1 MHRVILILMLVAV
14 TSIVGY
20 SWSSKSIE
28 TSQSSAQHTEAKQ
41 HASNTAEEDSPTSK
55 TASFS
60 GNRVSQGKRVQ
71 ADNLHGKAY
80 AENLT
85 ELEGK
90 KLLDELDEF
99 WTLCQQVG
107 NCTEQLAQLKSE
119 LPSIWF
125 ELLSNYPQL
134 AVDWQLTQSTIPL
147 ESIETLEERVAL
159 FKQSAQQV
167 WGELAHQLFADQFAH
182 LGFTLDANTLK
193 ENEASQFLAN
203 YQGLLSAWQNN
214 TDTLNAETQL
224 QKYELA
230 VSLIPSSYSPAEI
243 VSVKA
248 DLQET
253 YLDEMQASNI
263 TAREQQV
270 AQQQQTVMTYHE
282 QLDQL
287 KAILGSQ
294 RSSSYA
300 TWTQQD
306 WDSYYQQ
313 QVTDFREQ
321 FFSK

>member
-1 MHRVILILMLVAV
+1 MLVAV

-20 SWSSKSIE
+20 SWSSKSTE
-28 TSQSSAQHTEAKQ
+28 TPLSSAQHTEANPRV
-41 HASNTAEEDSPTSK
+41 SMTTDDDNSTPTA
-55 TASFS
+55 TASS
-60 GNRVSQGKRVQ
+60 ENSASHSNQSPAGALDGKI
-71 ADNLHGKAY
+71 L
-80 AENLT
+80 AENLS
-85 ELEGK
+85 EFEGK
-90 KLLDELDEF
+90 ALFDELDGF
-99 WTLCQQVG
+99 WKLCQQRDD
-107 NCTEQLAQLKSE
+107 CAEQLARLKSE

-125 ELLSNYPQL
+125 ELLIDYPQL
-134 AVDWQLTQSTIPL
+134 SADWQLAQSTIPL
-147 ESIETLEERVAL
+147 ESIKTLEDRVTL

-182 LGFTLDANTLK
+182 LDFTLDANTLK
-193 ENEASQFLAN
+193 ENEASHFLAN
-203 YQGLLSAWQNN
+203 YQDLLSEWQNN

-230 VSLIPSSYSPAEI
+230 VSLIPSSYNPDEVA
-243 VSVKA
+243 SVKT
-248 DLQET
+248 DLQEA
-253 YLDEMQASNI
+253 YLDEVQASNI
-263 TAREQQV
+263 SAREQQV
-270 AQQQQTVMTYHE
+270 AQQQQTVMSYHE

-287 KAILGSQ
+287 NVTLGSQ

>member
-1 MHRVILILMLVAV
+1 MLVAV

-41 HASNTAEEDSPTSK
+41 HASKTIDGNSPTSK

-71 ADNLHGKAY
+71 ADNLHGKAC

-107 NCTEQLAQLKSE
+107 NCTEQLAQLKTE
-119 LPSIWF
+119 LPIEWF
-125 ELLSNYPQL
+125 VLLSDYPKL
-134 AVDWQLTQSTIPL
+134 SADWQVTESTIPL
-147 ESIETLEERVAL
+147 ESVDSLEARVEL
-159 FKQSAQQV
+159 FKQSAQEV
-167 WGELAHQLFADQFAH
+167 WGELAHQLFSDQFAH
-182 LGFTLDANTLK
+182 LDFTLSTNTL
-193 ENEASQFLAN
+193 EEIEPSEFVLHYQDLLAKWESKT
-203 YQGLLSAWQNN
+203 G
-214 TDTLNAETQL
+214 TLNAETQS

-230 VSLIPSSYSPAEI
+230 VSLLPNNYSSTELATIKAE
-243 VSVKA
+243 
-248 DLQET
+248 LQET
-253 YLDEMQASNI
+253 YLNAEQANNI
-263 TAREQQV
+263 AAREQQV
-270 AQQQQTVMTYHE
+270 AQQQQTVMTYHD

-287 KAILGSQ
+287 KSSLDSE
-294 RSSSYA
+294 RSASHA
-300 TWTQQD
+300 NWDTQE

-313 QVTDFREQ
+313 QVTEFREQ

>member
-1 MHRVILILMLVAV
+1 MLVAV
-14 TSIVGY
+14 TSIIGY

-28 TSQSSAQHTEAKQ
+28 TPLSSAQHTEAKPRV
-41 HASNTAEEDSPTSK
+41 STTTDDDNFTPTATTS
-55 TASFS
+55 S
-60 GNRVSQGKRVQ
+60 GNSALQS
-71 ADNLHGKAY
+71 NLSLTESSGGETHV
-80 AENLT
+80 ENLS

-90 KLLDELDEF
+90 ALFDELDGF
-99 WTLCQQVG
+99 WKLCQQRDD
-107 NCTEQLAQLKSE
+107 CTEQLARLKSE

-125 ELLSNYPQL
+125 ELLSDYPQL
-134 AVDWQLTQSTIPL
+134 SVDWQLTQSTIPL

-182 LGFTLDANTLK
+182 LDFTLDANTLK

-203 YQGLLSAWQNN
+203 YQDLLSEWQNN
-214 TDTLNAETQL
+214 TGTLNAETAL

-243 VSVKA
+243 VSLKA

-263 TAREQQV
+263 TAREHQV
-270 AQQQQTVMTYHE
+270 AKQQQTVMTYHE

-287 KAILGSQ
+287 KATLDSQ

-313 QVTDFREQ
+313 QVSDFREQ

>member
-1 MHRVILILMLVAV
+1 MLVAV

-20 SWSSKSIE
+20 SWSSKPAE
-28 TSQSSAQHTEAKQ
+28 TSLSSAQHTEARPRI
-41 HASNTAEEDSPTSK
+41 STTTADNNSTPTA
-55 TASFS
+55 TASS
-60 GNRVSQGKRVQ
+60 ENSASHSNQ
-71 ADNLHGKAY
+71 AQAGALDRKIL
-80 AENLT
+80 AENLS
-85 ELEGK
+85 EFEGK
-90 KLLDELDEF
+90 ALFDELDGF
-99 WTLCQQVG
+99 WKLCQQHYD
-107 NCTEQLAQLKSE
+107 CTEQLARLKSE

-125 ELLSNYPQL
+125 ELLSDYPQL
-134 AVDWQLTQSTIPL
+134 SVDWQSTQSTIPL

-159 FKQSAQQV
+159 FKQSARQE
-167 WGELAHQLFADQFAH
+167 WGELAHQLFADQFTH
-182 LGFTLDANTLK
+182 LDFTLDANTLE

-203 YQGLLSAWQNN
+203 YQNLLSEWQNN
-214 TDTLNAETQL
+214 TATLNTETQL

-243 VSVKA
+243 SSVKV

-253 YLDEMQASNI
+253 YLDETQTSNI
-263 TAREQQV
+263 AAREQQV
-270 AQQQQTVMTYHE
+270 AQQQQTVMSYHD

-287 KAILGSQ
+287 KETLDSQ

-313 QVTDFREQ
+313 QVTSFREK